1 MENQGKSN
9 EQLKSSY
16 IGASIGMVGIFIM
29 LIYLVLS

>member
-1 MENQGKSN
+1 MKNQGKSN
-9 EQLKSSY
+9 KQLKDSY